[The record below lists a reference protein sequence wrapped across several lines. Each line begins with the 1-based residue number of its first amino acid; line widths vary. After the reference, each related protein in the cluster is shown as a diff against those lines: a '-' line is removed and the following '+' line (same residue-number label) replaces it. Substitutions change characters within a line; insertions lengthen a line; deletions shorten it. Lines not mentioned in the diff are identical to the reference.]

1 MNFDKEG
8 FSVKEQEPEFDENFG
23 EIDFGSAD
31 TVKNTLPE
39 TLRSV
44 DEDFAVESGVRE
56 ISPDSFVVRGTI
68 PESANVLRDFYAD
81 KQGSAVLD
89 VKPAGFKVKKIPEW
103 EAGVRGTIKIDAV
116 DELPPIA
123 ESMMEKND
131 EEEQKAA

>member
-8 FSVKEQEPEFDENFG
+8 FSVKEQAPEFDENFG
-23 EIDFGSAD
+23 EFDFGSAD

-44 DEDFAVESGVRE
+44 DEDFAMESGVRE

-89 VKPAGFKVKKIPEW
+89 VKSAGFKVKKFRSGRREC
-103 EAGVRGTIKIDAV
+103 
-116 DELPPIA
+116 
-123 ESMMEKND
+123 
-131 EEEQKAA
+131 EEPSRLMRWMSFRP